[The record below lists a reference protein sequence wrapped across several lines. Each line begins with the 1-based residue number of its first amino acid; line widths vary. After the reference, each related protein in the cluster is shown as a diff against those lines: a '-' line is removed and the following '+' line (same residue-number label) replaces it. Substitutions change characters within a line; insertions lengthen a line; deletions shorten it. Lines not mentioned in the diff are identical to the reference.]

1 LKCKK
6 KRTCN
11 CMLITLRA
19 EGEGR
24 KEAWYS
30 WKCSGYEQGTF
41 LLTMSRKCL
50 DSVFFSRSAWLQA
63 FLAKEWHASV
73 SADRRRRKEIIKMVA
88 KKSKHPASTWRAGD
102 TGGWVAGSEN

>member
-1 LKCKK
+1 LDGDTVKVGWDCLGVKNKRGGWQKNYGSLRKLKCKK

-30 WKCSGYEQGTF
+30 
-41 LLTMSRKCL
+41 
-50 DSVFFSRSAWLQA
+50 
-63 FLAKEWHASV
+63 
-73 SADRRRRKEIIKMVA
+73 
-88 KKSKHPASTWRAGD
+88 
-102 TGGWVAGSEN
+102 